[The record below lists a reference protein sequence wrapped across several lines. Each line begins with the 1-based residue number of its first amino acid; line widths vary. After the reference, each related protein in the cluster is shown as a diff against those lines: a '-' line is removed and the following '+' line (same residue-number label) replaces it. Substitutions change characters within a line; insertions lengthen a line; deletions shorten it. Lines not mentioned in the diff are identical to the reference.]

1 MEKMEIVL
9 TITRMIM
16 EELDNV
22 EIMKLKDCIKIKAN
36 TTDECA
42 AIKTKNKIKSYFV
55 ERGFYIEFNEC
66 SLLLENEQG
75 IKIKIKIFEWMDKYE
90 IEWAILKIEVY

>member
-9 TITRMIM
+9 TITRMII

-22 EIMKLKDCIKIKAN
+22 EIVKLKDCIEIKTN

-42 AIKTKNKIKSYFV
+42 AIKTKNKIKNFFV
-55 ERGFYIEFNEC
+55 ERGYCKELTGC

-75 IKIKIKIFEWMDKYE
+75 VKIRVKIFEWMDKYG
-90 IEWAILKIEVY
+90 IEWATLRIEVF